1 MIASSIFALLLVSS
15 PGDLPATLAAEPP
28 ARDHGPGT
36 AGGGLATQSGE
47 TLKPG
52 AFALSFRYDYTEF
65 ERVSTSEIQTR
76 TQKVGGDHP
85 HFDAVKWSVLQTV
98 ELAYGAGEDIQIG
111 YSFGTYRADDVREGH
126 IEANGSYELHR
137 FGDVTGMTDPWVT
150 AKVRFMKGA
159 DGHLSV
165 LAGVKFPFGD
175 DDEVDEGGSGNSTLE
190 PALQPGSGA
199 FDFMLGAAY
208 SRYLSE
214 RITLDAS
221 AQVTRRTEDDEFKI
235 GDLGLLGLAVA
246 YRFTESVQQFP
257 QASLF
262 LEANVRHLTRNR
274 EGAHEVENS
283 GGTVLFVSPG
293 LRVGLSERA
302 TVTLSPQIPAVQDLN
317 DEQQETRFKVAFAIS
332 LTF

>member
-1 MIASSIFALLLVSS
+1 MIASCLLALLLGAS
-15 PGDLPATLAAEPP
+15 PDDLPATLAGEPP

-52 AFALSFRYDYTEF
+52 AFALSFRYDYTDF
-65 ERVSTSEIQTR
+65 ERISTSEIQTR
-76 TQKVGGDHP
+76 TFKVGGDHP

-98 ELAYGAGEDIQIG
+98 ELAYGAGEDIQVG
-111 YSFGTYRADDVREGH
+111 YSFGYYRGDDVREGH
-126 IEANGSYELHR
+126 IDASVYEFHR
-137 FGDVTGMTDPWVT
+137 FGDVTGMTDLWVT
-150 AKVRFMKGA
+150 SKLRFMKGA

-175 DDEVDEGGSGNSTLE
+175 DDEVDEGGNGNATLE
-190 PALQPGSGA
+190 PSLQPGSGA
-199 FDFMLGAAY
+199 FDFMLGLAY

-221 AQVTRRTEDDEFKI
+221 VQATRRTEDDEFKV
-235 GDLGLLGLAVA
+235 GDLGLIGLAVA
-246 YRFTESVQQFP
+246 YRFTESVQQYP
-257 QASLF
+257 QTSLF
-262 LEANVRHLTRNR
+262 LEANMRHLTRNR

-283 GGTVLFVSPG
+283 GGTAVFVSPG
-293 LRVGLSERA
+293 VRVGLSERA
-302 TVTLSPQIPAVQDLN
+302 SVTLSPQIPVVQDLN
-317 DEQQETRFKVAFAIS
+317 DEQQETRFKVAFALS